1 MKIGYDAK
9 RAFCN
14 KTGLGNYSR
23 FVIENIL
30 KISSEKL
37 EIIAFTPKIKKGFF
51 ENFPFDKIVM
61 PKKSFFLGLWR
72 MYFIK
77 KDIENQKLDIFHG
90 LSNEI
95 PIFTNWGKIKTIVTI
110 HDLIFLKYP
119 SYYTFFDRHIYN
131 FKFKF
136 ACKKADKIIA
146 VSEKTKADIIHF
158 YKIPENKIEVIYQ
171 SCNEVF
177 KKGISVVDQKKIL
190 EKYQISKPFLLSVG
204 TLEPRKNQISII
216 NAFSKLARKDYDLV
230 LIGKGKKY
238 KNQLELFI
246 KKENIQNVKIL
257 GNVTHEDLPA
267 IYQATQLF
275 IYISLYE
282 GFGIPILEALA
293 SKKSVIAATG
303 SCLEEAGGGG
313 AIYVDPLN
321 INEITSAINQLL
333 ENQEMIEDLIKKG
346 EVHLKIFE
354 PKLLIKKIVTL
365 YKKLH
370 FLQ

>member
-30 KISSEKL
+30 NISSEKL
-37 EIIAFTPKIKKGFF
+37 EIVAFTPKIKKGFF

-61 PKKSFFLGLWR
+61 PKRSFFLGLWR

-119 SYYTFFDRHIYN
+119 AYYAFFDRHIYN
-131 FKFKF
+131 LKFKY

-158 YKIPENKIEVIYQ
+158 YNIPESKIDVIYQ

-177 KKGISVVDQKKIL
+177 KKEISVVDQKKIL
-190 EKYQISKPFLLSVG
+190 EKYKISKPFLLSVG

-216 NAFSKLARKDYDLV
+216 KAFSKIALKDFDLV

-238 KNQLELFI
+238 KMQLESLI
-246 KKENIQNVKIL
+246 RRENIQNVKIL

-267 IYQATQLF
+267 IYQASELF

-293 SKKSVIAATG
+293 SEKPVIAAKG
-303 SCLEEAGGGG
+303 SCLEEAGGDG
-313 AIYVDPLN
+313 AVYVDPLN
-321 INEITSAINQLL
+321 ILEITNTINKALD
-333 ENQEMIEDLIKKG
+333 NQNLKDDLIKNGIK
-346 EVHLKIFE
+346 HFKKFDS
-354 PKLLIKKIVTL
+354 KLLSKKMLNL
-365 YKKLH
+365 YEETKNA
-370 FLQ
+370 

>member
-23 FVIENIL
+23 FVLENIF
-30 KISSEKL
+30 KISSPELK
-37 EIIAFTPKIKKGFF
+37 IVAFTPKVEMGFF
-51 ENFPFDKIVM
+51 ETFPFEKIIM
-61 PKKSFFLGLWR
+61 PKKSIFSSLWR

-77 KDIENQKLDIFHG
+77 NDIKKQKISLFHG

-119 SYYTFFDRHIYN
+119 TYYTFFDRHIYN

-136 ACKKADKIIA
+136 ACKKVDKIIA

-171 SCNEVF
+171 SYNEVF
-177 KKGISVVDQKKIL
+177 KKEISILDQKKIL
-190 EKYQISKPFLLSVG
+190 NKYGINKPFLLSVG

-216 NAFSKLARKDYDLV
+216 KAFSKLVKKDFDLV

-238 KNQLELFI
+238 KEELETYI
-246 KKENIQNVKIL
+246 DKENIKNIKIL
-257 GNVTHEDLPA
+257 ETVTHNDLPA
-267 IYQATQLF
+267 IYQASTLF
-275 IYISLYE
+275 IYMSLYE
-282 GFGIPILEALA
+282 GFGIPIIEALA
-293 SKKSVIAATG
+293 SKKAVIAARG
-303 SCLEEAGGGG
+303 SCLEEAGGDG

-321 INEITSAINQLL
+321 INEIASAINQLL
-333 ENQEMIEDLIKKG
+333 ENQEMIEDLVKKG